1 MQIFIE
7 HNPSPAKL
15 DVIGVYDWPVWSKE
29 ASVFPWK
36 YDQRETCYLLD
47 GEAVVTPDGG
57 SPVTIGAGDLVTFPA
72 GLVCTWNIRQA
83 VRKHY
88 DIG

>member
-15 DVIGVYDWPVWSKE
+15 DVMGVYDWPVWSKE

-57 SPVTIGAGDLVTFPA
+57 PPVTIGAGDLVTFPA
-72 GLVCTWNIRQA
+72 GLACTWNIRQA

-88 DIG
+88 DVG